1 MQKFCN
7 IAFLKIKFNKL
18 KMKKIIL
25 TLALIFGFAI
35 ANAQS
40 DVITKHSGETVKGK
54 VVKVEEY
61 TIVFKYDGE
70 DAENSLSKY
79 AIQKIVYG
87 KSGRVED
94 VTEKIT
100 VATEDDWEKVVVL
113 EEKSYIAGL
122 KKVEEV
128 RGKTGL
134 INFQTGNTGDKKAA
148 KKLKM
153 AAAAIGCPFI
163 LMTSDKTTVGANSN
177 AIGGSQAIKT
187 GIAYKY

>member
-1 MQKFCN
+1 MLLITVF
-7 IAFLKIKFNKL
+7 FG
-18 KMKKIIL
+18 II
-25 TLALIFGFAI
+25 T

-40 DVITKHSGETVKGK
+40 DVITKHNGEIVKGK

-61 TIVFKYDGE
+61 TVVFKYDGE
-70 DAENSLSKY
+70 DAENTLSKY

-94 VTEKIT
+94 VTEKII
-100 VATEDDWEKVVVL
+100 VSTEDDWEKVIVL

-153 AAAAIGCPFI
+153 AAAAIGCPFV
-163 LMTSDKTTVGANSN
+163 LMTSDKSTVGASSNSL
-177 AIGGSQAIKT
+177 GGSQAIKT